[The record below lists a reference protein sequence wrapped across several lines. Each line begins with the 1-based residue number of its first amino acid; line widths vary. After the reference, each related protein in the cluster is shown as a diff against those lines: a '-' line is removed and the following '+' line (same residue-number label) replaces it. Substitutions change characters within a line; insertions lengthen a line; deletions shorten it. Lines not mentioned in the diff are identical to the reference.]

1 MKMERVKPIVI
12 HDERHQ
18 KDYTLEFSRD
28 SVKFAE
34 GRGFV
39 LSDIDR
45 FPMTKVP
52 EFFWYAF
59 RMHHPKVSLRDA
71 EDILY
76 AIGGLSDAVSQR
88 LGELY
93 SAPFD
98 AMAPEEDEVKNSGV
112 TVEL

>member
-1 MKMERVKPIVI
+1 MADRVKPIVI
-12 HDERHQ
+12 HDNDHK
-18 KDYTLEFSRD
+18 KDYTLEFNRE

-39 LSDIDR
+39 LEDVDR
-45 FPMTKVP
+45 FPMTKIP

-76 AIGGLSDAVSQR
+76 KVGGLTDELAKR

-93 SAPFD
+93 AAPFES
-98 AMAPEEDEVKNSGV
+98 MAPDEDEAKNFDM
-112 TVEL
+112 TMDL